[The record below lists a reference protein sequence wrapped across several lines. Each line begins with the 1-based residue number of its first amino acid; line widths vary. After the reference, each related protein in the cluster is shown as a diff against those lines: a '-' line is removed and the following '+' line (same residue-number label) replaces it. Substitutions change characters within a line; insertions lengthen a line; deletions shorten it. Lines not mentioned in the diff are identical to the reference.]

1 MDIYGKDDGER
12 KSIFQ
17 KLPDVSNPNI
27 LELFMGLKDVDFIEE
42 QSSYYWHNNK
52 KYFPD
57 GLIFLNKG

>member
-42 QSSYYWHNNK
+42 QSSYY
-52 KYFPD
+52 
-57 GLIFLNKG
+57 